1 LPANDHPIPEH
12 PRSRPARKPWWRRLW
27 FKITVGVALA
37 GCLVLAAATVYVS
50 RHAGPILRKRIIET
64 LSARFHSP
72 VELDSVDVSLVRGVE
87 VRGHGL
93 RVLYLAGPT
102 VPDATQL
109 AGAPTL
115 PPMLVVK
122 DFSFRTSLRDLL
134 HLHTRIANVNV
145 DGMELHIPPHHG
157 FHQEASPKQPIEAL
171 ILDRIQCRD
180 AKIVIETNKPGKE
193 PLVFD
198 IQDLVLTD
206 VSSNQPFRYTADLIN
221 PKPVG
226 DIHATGSFGPWVGVD
241 PRATPVDGEYSFSN
255 ADLSTIKGISGI
267 LSSTGQFSGQLG
279 NIVVDGVTH
288 TPDFAL
294 DISGHPLP
302 LETQFHAIVDGTTGD
317 TTLAPVNARLQ
328 HTNFSCSGL
337 VARVPGK
344 GHDISLEV
352 KMPNG
357 RIEDLLPLALKSSRP
372 LMTAAITMHAHLH
385 IPPGPL
391 RVAQKIQLAGEVKL
405 QGVDFTNP
413 KVQDEIDSLSMR
425 AQGRPKDAHDAGS
438 DRKPEVVSTL
448 TANFNFA
455 NEVAAFSSVQ
465 FAIPGAQVQL
475 AGAFAVPGELFD
487 FKGHVRTD
495 ATASQMTTG
504 WKSMLLKPVDRF
516 FKKDGAGLQ
525 LPIEISGTK
534 DDIHFGLD
542 FHDKNQTST
551 QIGVELKS
559 QSSSSNPQKK

>member
-1 LPANDHPIPEH
+1 MYLPVNDHPIPEH
-12 PRSRPARKPWWRRLW
+12 TRSRARKPWWRRLW
-27 FKITVGVALA
+27 FKIIAGVALT

-50 RHAGPILRKRIIET
+50 RHAGPILHKRIVET

-93 RVLYLAGPT
+93 RVLYLAGPNA
-102 VPDATQL
+102 PQP
-109 AGAPTL
+109 GAPIL
-115 PPMLVVK
+115 RPMLTVK
-122 DFSFRTSLRDLL
+122 DFAFRTSLRDLL
-134 HLHTRIANVNV
+134 NLRTHVANVDV
-145 DGMELHIPPHHG
+145 DGMELHIPPHHNMHLEQTD
-157 FHQEASPKQPIEAL
+157 HQSPNVL
-171 ILDRIQCRD
+171 VMDRIHCKD
-180 AKIVIETNKPGKE
+180 ARVIIETDKPGKE

-198 IQDLVLTD
+198 IQNLVLTN
-206 VSSNQPFRYTADLIN
+206 VAPKQPFRYTADLIN

-226 DIHATGSFGPWVGVD
+226 DIHATGTFGPWVGAE
-241 PRATPVDGEYSFSN
+241 PRSTPIDGEYSFSN
-255 ADLSTIKGISGI
+255 ADLSTIKGISGT

-279 NIVVDGVTH
+279 NIVIDGVTH

-328 HTNFSCSGL
+328 HTNFSCTGL

-357 RIEDLLPLALKSSRP
+357 RIEDLFPLALKSSHP
-372 LMTAAITMHAHLH
+372 LIAAVTMHAHLH
-385 IPPGPL
+385 IPPGPE

-413 KVQDEIDSLSMR
+413 KVQDQIDSLSMR

-438 DRKPEVVSTL
+438 DHKPEVVSTL

-455 NEVAAFSSVQ
+455 NEVATFSSVQ

-475 AGAFAVPGELFD
+475 TGVFAVQGERFD
-487 FKGHVRTD
+487 FHGHVRTD
-495 ATASQMTTG
+495 ATASQMVTG

-551 QIGVELKS
+551 EIGVELKS
-559 QSSSSNPQKK
+559 QPGKPQKK